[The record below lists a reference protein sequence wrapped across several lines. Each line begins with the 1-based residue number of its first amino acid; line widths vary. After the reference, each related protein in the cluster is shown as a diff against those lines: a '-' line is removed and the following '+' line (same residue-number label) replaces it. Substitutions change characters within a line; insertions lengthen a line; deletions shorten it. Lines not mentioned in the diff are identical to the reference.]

1 MFITVL
7 FTILFF
13 IAGGYNFILGNHYDA
28 FLDVVFSLI
37 LLCMF
42 LFFRREKKKSSEFLQ
57 WIESNQEQI
66 CDRGLMND
74 NGYVIDKSTEL
85 VQYFACVSLLVLT
98 IKVPSRFYIKR
109 SLSSNIAMLIY
120 TLSTVLLG
128 WWGLPKGPI
137 YTVFV
142 IFKNITGGNKVIVSK
157 LIEQDA
163 TIKRLQSDQNDNLD
177 NTLESVNGE

>member
-1 MFITVL
+1 MFIT
-7 FTILFF
+7 IFF
-13 IAGGYNFILGNHYDA
+13 SIIFIIAGGYNLIIGNFYDA
-28 FLDVVFSLI
+28 ILDVAFSLI

-42 LFFRREKKKSSEFLQ
+42 LFFQKEKKKSREFLQ

-66 CDRGLMND
+66 RGRGLIHD
-74 NGYVIDKSTEL
+74 NGYIIDKSTEL

-98 IKVPSRFYIKR
+98 IKIPSRFYIKK

-137 YTVFV
+137 YTIYV
-142 IFKNITGGNKVIVSK
+142 IFKNITGGNKVKVSK
-157 LIEQDA
+157 LIEQSSA
-163 TIKRLQSDQNDNLD
+163 IKGLESDQNDNL
-177 NTLESVNGE
+177 NNML